1 MNMWW
6 SYQAKGEE
14 KKDLREDVVNVV
26 KEDMEIVSVTLQLL
40 VEGEMEV
47 L

>member
-6 SYQAKGEE
+6 SYQAKEE